1 MSMQYGAGEFPGR
14 ADSDLIP
21 AQEFRSRG
29 SRERVSGEHA
39 APTVLA
45 SRGASRTI
53 DVEPIDPIPEL
64 EQQLMHAL
72 HGGPSEQLNDGDRPT
87 TRTPV
92 ESWSSATGPVGS
104 SGEKDMRTAAAP
116 EGLPQGK
123 AQGSRGAANF
133 QAWLETRRKLDG
145 EDAEFVIEYRAPDGQ
160 VSQVNLMRLKYQDL
174 PAPVQAA
181 FERRKFPDLS
191 ALVNAS
197 PPIPPR
203 TESPAVR
210 TVLDG
215 QGREQ
220 DAERRSTPQESNSEN
235 PTEDNITRDEDT
247 ADAETYGRPRYG
259 QIPAGSGLGIS
270 FGGLSRGAQRV
281 AQVTGRVANGTGRA
295 AVKALAEMREGLGVT
310 SGKQREWIGQRLRSW
325 REGRA
330 NQALEALARM
340 QVEFDTA
347 LRSAHEHPE
356 LKKHFRSW
364 NVPRTAAT
372 RQRAIKRF
380 HEAVTS
386 GSLGQ
391 EAAEQIRSLFDRA
404 EVLQAEATR
413 AMRRVESAGHSVDD
427 VQRRFAG
434 WLKRMSERAGPLTNL
449 EGESLGEKL
458 RQMADAI
465 SRLFEKVADRIARL
479 TAVRPT

>member
-1 MSMQYGAGEFPGR
+1 VSMQYGVGEFPGR

-21 AQEFRSRG
+21 AQESPSRG
-29 SRERVSGEHA
+29 SGERVTGEHV

-72 HGGPSEQLNDGDRPT
+72 HGGLSEQLNKGDGLT
-87 TRTPV
+87 ARTPV
-92 ESWSSATGPVGS
+92 ESWSSATGPVS
-104 SGEKDMRTAAAP
+104 TSGERDERTAP
-116 EGLPQGK
+116 ESLPQDR
-123 AQGSRGAANF
+123 AQGRRGAANF

-145 EDAEFVIEYRAPDGQ
+145 EDAEFVIEYRAPDGK
-160 VSQVNLMRLKYQDL
+160 VCQVNLMRLKYEDL
-174 PAPVQAA
+174 PAPIQMA
-181 FERRKFPDLS
+181 FERRKFPELS

-203 TESPAVR
+203 AESPAVR
-210 TVLDG
+210 TVLDD

-220 DAERRSTPQESNSEN
+220 DAERRQTPQESNSEN
-235 PTEDNITRDEDT
+235 PTEDNIRRDEDI
-247 ADAETYGRPRYG
+247 ADAESYGRPRYG
-259 QIPAGSGLGIS
+259 QISTGPGLGIS

-310 SGKQREWIGQRLRSW
+310 SGKQREWIGQRLSSW
-325 REGRA
+325 REARA
-330 NQALEALARM
+330 NQALEVLARK
-340 QVEFDTA
+340 QAEFDSA
-347 LRSAHEHPE
+347 LCLAHEHPE

-386 GSLGQ
+386 GTLGQ
-391 EAAEQIRSLFDRA
+391 EAIEQIRGLFKRA

-413 AMRRVESAGHSVDD
+413 AMRRVEIAGHSVDD
-427 VQRRFAG
+427 VQRGFAG
-434 WLKRMSERAGPLTNL
+434 WLKRMSERAGPLTNP
-449 EGESLGEKL
+449 EGESLGQKL
-458 RQMADAI
+458 REMADAI

>member
-1 MSMQYGAGEFPGR
+1 MSMQYGVGEFPGR

-21 AQEFRSRG
+21 AGEFLPRG
-29 SRERVSGEHA
+29 SRERVTSAEV

-45 SRGASRTI
+45 SRGASGTI
-53 DVEPIDPIPEL
+53 DAEPIDPIPEL

-72 HGGPSEQLNDGDRPT
+72 HGGRSEQLSDGDGRT
-87 TRTPV
+87 TRAPL
-92 ESWSSATGPVGS
+92 ESWNSATGAVSS
-104 SGEKDMRTAAAP
+104 SGETNKRTAGAP
-116 EGLPQGK
+116 KGLPQDK
-123 AQGSRGAANF
+123 AQGGRGAANF

-145 EDAEFVIEYRAPDGQ
+145 EDAEFVIEYRGSDGK
-160 VSQVNLMRLKYQDL
+160 VSQVNLMGLKYEDL
-174 PAPVQAA
+174 PAPIQAA

-203 TESPAVR
+203 ADSPAAG
-210 TVLDG
+210 TVLEG
-215 QGREQ
+215 QERAQ
-220 DAERRSTPQESNSEN
+220 DAERRPTPEEGNSETH
-235 PTEDNITRDEDT
+235 TEDEITRDEET
-247 ADAETYGRPRYG
+247 ADAETYGHTRYG
-259 QIPAGSGLGIS
+259 PIAAGPGFGVS

-281 AQVTGRVANGTGRA
+281 AEVTGRVANGTGRA

-330 NQALEALARM
+330 NQALEVLARM
-340 QVEFDTA
+340 QTEFDSA
-347 LRSAHEHPE
+347 LRMAHEHPE

-380 HEAVTS
+380 HETVTS
-386 GSLGQ
+386 GSLGE
-391 EAAEQIRSLFDRA
+391 EAIGQIRSLFERV
-404 EVLQAEATR
+404 EILQAEATR

-427 VQRRFAG
+427 VQRGFAS

-458 RQMADAI
+458 KQMADVI
-465 SRLFEKVADRIARL
+465 SRLFEKFADRIARL
-479 TAVRPT
+479 TAVHPT